1 MRVALVHHWL
11 VTWRGGERVL
21 AEMARLYP
29 DAPVF
34 TLFGSTEEMPPP
46 LSSHSSHASILD
58 PGRRFRE
65 ALLPLYP
72 LGVRSLDLRDYDLVL
87 SSDASVVKGVRTR
100 PDAIHLCY
108 CHAPPRYAWDFS
120 REYVEAQ
127 IPSMLRPLAY
137 AGLRWIRHYDA
148 KAAQAV
154 DAFATNSDAVRM
166 RIQRHY
172 GREARVIAP
181 PVELSRFTPAAE
193 TPRED
198 FYLCVGQMVPY
209 KRADIAVDAC
219 VASGR
224 KLVVVGEGPMLEE
237 LRGRARG
244 GVQVIGG
251 QPDEVLVD
259 LYRRCRALIFPG
271 EEDFGIVPLEA
282 MACGTPVVALGAGG
296 ALESVVGAPAGSPPP
311 PAATGCFFSELNAA
325 DLVAALDHFEARAP
339 LDPADSVARAQ
350 QFSPESFRESFLDW
364 VTAETRRVRAG

>member
-11 VTWRGGERVL
+11 VTWRGGERVF

-34 TLFGSTEEMPPP
+34 TLFGSTDKMPPP
-46 LSSHSSHASILD
+46 LSDHRSQASILD
-58 PGRRFRE
+58 RGRRFRE

-72 LGVRSLDLRDYDLVL
+72 LGVRSLDLRDYDLIL

-100 PDAIHLCY
+100 PDALHLCY
-108 CHAPPRYAWDFS
+108 CHAPPRYAWDFA

-127 IPSMLRPLAY
+127 IPLLLRPLAY

-148 KAAQAV
+148 RAAQGV
-154 DAFATNSDAVRM
+154 DAFATNAEAVRA
-166 RIQRHY
+166 RIRRHY

-181 PVELSRFTPAAE
+181 PVDLARFTPSAAAR
-193 TPRED
+193 RED
-198 FYLCVGQMVPY
+198 FYLCVGQLVPY
-209 KRADIAVDAC
+209 KRVDMAVDAC

-244 GVQVIGG
+244 GVHVIGA

-282 MACGTPVVALGAGG
+282 MACGAPVVALGAGG
-296 ALESVVGAPAGSPPP
+296 ALETVVGVSAGNPPP
-311 PAATGCFFSELNAA
+311 PAATGCFFHESNAA
-325 DLVAALDHFEARAP
+325 GLATALDHFEATATF
-339 LDPADSVARAQ
+339 DPADSVARAQ
-350 QFSPESFRESFLDW
+350 HFSPESFRNSFLDW
-364 VTAETRRVRAG
+364 VATETRRASAG